1 MSLEVKKREACVTRE
16 VRAQTGKS
24 MGHITLS
31 DLMGFGKC
39 DLSCDHGA
47 YILMLWV
54 SAEMSCGQTSDLQI
68 LPSTAPPL
76 LSSA

>member
-1 MSLEVKKREACVTRE
+1 MSLEVKKREACGTRE

-24 MGHITLS
+24 MGRITLS

-39 DLSCDHGA
+39 GLSCDNGT
-47 YILMLWV
+47 YILILWV
-54 SAEMSCGQTSDLQI
+54 SAEMSCGQTSDLQT
-68 LPSTAPPL
+68 LPSTPPPL